1 MGPVYF
7 YTNNDTGYTTISG
20 PVGTRIV
27 LYDLDPN
34 ATQSD
39 VTYVRGLNLIASV
52 KDGQAIYY
60 HYNAHGDVVQF
71 TDSTGAVVKDY
82 TYDAFCVERNAD
94 DTDTNLFRY
103 CGEQFDAE
111 TENNYLRART
121 YSPTTGRAGHL

>member
-1 MGPVYF
+1 MDPPSSLGYVALSMGPVYF

-71 TDSTGAVVKDY
+71 TDSTGAVVSSSDRELASPY
-82 TYDAFCVERNAD
+82 IGRRLSPAVMAAVEK
-94 DTDTNLFRY
+94 TKEL
-103 CGEQFDAE
+103 GK
-111 TENNYLRART
+111 
-121 YSPTTGRAGHL
+121 